1 MTTFWLRAR
10 SLGCILVLPLLLII
24 DEGCTP
30 HNSPSSAPT
39 IPTIDIP
46 LAHPAQKAH
55 NVILMIGDGMG
66 LSQISAG
73 MYLNNNQLY
82 LEQFP
87 VIGLQKVYSADNL
100 ITDSAAGAT
109 AFACGIKTNNGY
121 LGVDTKGQPVKSI
134 LEEAES
140 RGWATGMVV
149 TSTIVHATPAAFIA
163 HVPDRNRYED
173 IAKALVQSDIDL
185 IIGGGMKYFI
195 QRQDQRNLLQELVD
209 KNYIIEDFSKE
220 PLTDIALNFDHNL
233 AYFTASG
240 DPATYMKGR
249 DYLIP
254 ASALAVNF
262 LRRRNDKGFFLMIE
276 GSQIDWGAHANN
288 ASYMISEMIEFD
300 EAIGAALDFAKSDGN
315 TLIVVTGD
323 HETGGFSINQG
334 STRDSIIA
342 AFTTDYHTG
351 TLIPVFA
358 YGPGAELFSGVYENN
373 TIYNRMKMALGW

>member
-1 MTTFWLRAR
+1 MTTSWLRAC
-10 SLGCILVLPLLLII
+10 SLGCILVLSLLLIT

-46 LAHPAQKAH
+46 LASPAQKAR

-134 LEEAES
+134 LEEAEG
-140 RGWATGMVV
+140 RGLATGMVV

-173 IAKALVQSDIDL
+173 IAKAIVQSDIDL

-195 QRQDQRNLLQELVD
+195 QRQDQRNLLQELLD
-209 KNYIIEDFSKE
+209 KNYTLEDFSKE
-220 PLTDIALNFDHNL
+220 PLTNLALNFDHNL

-240 DPATYMKGR
+240 DPAPYMKGR

-254 ASALAVNF
+254 ASTLAVNF
-262 LRRRNDKGFFLMIE
+262 LRRRGEKGFFLMIE

-288 ASYMISEMIEFD
+288 APYMISEMIEFD
-300 EAIGAALDFAKSDGN
+300 EAIGAVLDFAKSDGN
-315 TLIVVTGD
+315 TLIIVTGD

-358 YGPGAELFSGVYENN
+358 YGPGSELFSGVYENN